1 MQNDLKNLDKKI
13 SSLIELCNKL
23 KVVNL
28 RLKQNVARLENEN
41 QDLNTRI
48 TLASEKISSI
58 MERLPDEI
66 E

>member
-1 MQNDLKNLDKKI
+1 MQNDLKNLDSKI
-13 SSLIELCNKL
+13 SALIELFNKL
-23 KVVNL
+23 KTMNQGL
-28 RLKQNVARLENEN
+28 RQNVARLENEN

-58 MERLPDEI
+58 MARLPDEA

>member
-1 MQNDLKNLDKKI
+1 MQNDLKNLDSKI
-13 SSLIELCNKL
+13 SALIELFNKL
-23 KVVNL
+23 KTMNQGL
-28 RLKQNVARLENEN
+28 RQNVARLENEN

-58 MERLPDEI
+58 MERLPDEA

>member
-1 MQNDLKNLDKKI
+1 MQNDLKNLDSKI

-23 KVVNL
+23 KTTNQRL
-28 RLKQNVARLENEN
+28 RQNVARLENEN

-58 MERLPDEI
+58 MARLPDEA

>member
-28 RLKQNVARLENEN
+28 RLKQNIARLENEN

>member
-28 RLKQNVARLENEN
+28 RLKQNIARLENEN

-58 MERLPDEI
+58 MARLPDEV

>member
-23 KVVNL
+23 KAVNL
-28 RLKQNVARLENEN
+28 RLKQNIARLENEN

>member
-1 MQNDLKNLDKKI
+1 MQNDLINLDSKI

-23 KVVNL
+23 KTTNQRL
-28 RLKQNVARLENEN
+28 RQNVARLENEN

-58 MERLPDEI
+58 MERLPDEA

>member
-28 RLKQNVARLENEN
+28 RLKQNIARLENEN

-48 TLASEKISSI
+48 TLASEKISCI
-58 MERLPDEI
+58 MERLPDDI

>member
-1 MQNDLKNLDKKI
+1 MQSDLTNLDKKI

-28 RLKQNVARLENEN
+28 RLKQNIARLENEN

>member
-13 SSLIELCNKL
+13 SSLIELFNKL

-28 RLKQNVARLENEN
+28 RLKQNIARLENEN

-58 MERLPDEI
+58 MERLPDEV

>member
-13 SSLIELCNKL
+13 SSLIELCKKL

-28 RLKQNVARLENEN
+28 RLKQNIARLENEN

>member
-28 RLKQNVARLENEN
+28 RLKQNIARLENEN

-48 TLASEKISSI
+48 TLASEKISSV